1 MSSVRNA
8 PALIQEVTDLCKR
21 GRFKLAKFISNNK
34 DVFFQIPDALRRDD
48 AKDKDL
54 AGSLPI
60 ERVLGIFWDAENDAI
75 KLEIDLKDQSM
86 TR

>member
-48 AKDKDL
+48 AKDK
-54 AGSLPI
+54 
-60 ERVLGIFWDAENDAI
+60 EW
-75 KLEIDLKDQSM
+75 KD
-86 TR
+86 